1 MEFLGA
7 IWWIPGWNGRASGS
21 ERAVRALVGSPS
33 RAPQGGNYIK
43 AAAKRAPDNRRKWQW
58 DGSGSLAGEGA
69 PRALQMPDLHLV
81 HLGARLAHPEVLLL
95 TFQLRTMDC
104 VFLLSAQ

>member
-1 MEFLGA
+1 MERQSEWKRAGGA
-7 IWWIPGWNGRASGS
+7 RPRWFALTGSSGRKLYKSGC
-21 ERAVRALVGSPS
+21 
-33 RAPQGGNYIK
+33 Q
-43 AAAKRAPDNRRKWQW
+43 RAPDNRRKWQW